1 MGVQIQVKGA
11 TELQRTLRQAGAD
24 LDELKPVNEKAV
36 NIVLA
41 RARQIAPV
49 RSGALRDTLR
59 IGVTK
64 RAGVVRAGN
73 NRKTGVPYAG
83 PIHWGWPKRGIDAN
97 PFMTDAAHD
106 TEPQWSQLYERHV
119 ERMLDKVK
127 GA

>member
-1 MGVQIQVKGA
+1 MAVQLKVRGA
-11 TELQRTLRQAGAD
+11 TELQRTLRQAGVD
-24 LDELKPVNEKAV
+24 LDELKDVNEAAA

-41 RARQIAPV
+41 RARQLAPR
-49 RSGALRDTLR
+49 RSGALRQSLR

-64 RAGVVRAGN
+64 RAGVIRAGD

-83 PIHWGWPKRGIDAN
+83 PIHWGWPKRGIEAN
-97 PFMTDAAHD
+97 HFMTTAAAD
-106 TEPQWSQLYERHV
+106 TEPRWSQLYERHV